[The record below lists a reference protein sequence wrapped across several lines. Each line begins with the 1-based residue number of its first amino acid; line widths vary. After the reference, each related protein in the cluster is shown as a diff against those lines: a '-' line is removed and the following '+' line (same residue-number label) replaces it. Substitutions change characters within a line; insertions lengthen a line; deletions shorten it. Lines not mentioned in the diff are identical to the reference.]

1 MENNFDKYY
10 YCQRKN
16 TELLPHNSHDST
28 LEELREYKD
37 IDEMFNIYVYS
48 SANEIRY
55 DCLKAI
61 LITGKKKG
69 IMLDDHSRFR
79 TFNRMN
85 KMYFLK
91 DKINLDDP
99 FWRHWFFVE
108 NKQYLY
114 QYCNLHQLI
123 KNKKKELQLIYTQ
136 IQNSL
141 EHYIANDIMNYIV
154 FSYI

>member
-1 MENNFDKYY
+1 MEKKIDKYF
-10 YCQRKN
+10 YCQHKN
-16 TELLPHNSHDST
+16 TELLPHRCHDST

-37 IDEMFNIYVYS
+37 INEMFNRYVYS
-48 SANEIRY
+48 SANEIKY

-61 LITGKKKG
+61 LMTGKQKNL
-69 IMLDDHSRFR
+69 MLDDHSRFR

-85 KMYFLK
+85 KMYLLK

-141 EHYIANDIMNYIV
+141 SNKITTDIIKYIIC
-154 FSYI
+154 SYI